1 MRHARKTLAIV
12 AFAAMVGCTVKSPA
26 LTPTTIQATLQLHTT
41 AATYSLARSL
51 AQRYAVNYSAGVTEV
66 QRRSFVTLMAQL
78 EAGTIDY
85 LISSHV
91 PVHDDI
97 WAAPLA
103 VEGLV
108 IVVNLAN
115 RNSDLTIGELRDVF
129 SGRIRDWSAFG
140 DGALEITPLT
150 YRAGND
156 VSLEFHRMVMGTTSI
171 TGNALLMPGFEA
183 TLQQVAEDEGAVGYL
198 PLSKV
203 DDRVKVLAING
214 VNPTQDS
221 MQNRRYPLRSTIYV
235 IGREAPP
242 PATFNFFGWVQSI
255 AGQAVVAE
263 TLTALP

>member
-41 AATYSLARSL
+41 AATYSLVRSL

-91 PVHDDI
+91 PVRDDI

-140 DGALEITPLT
+140 DGALEITPP
-150 YRAGND
+150 D
-156 VSLEFHRMVMGTTSI
+156 
-171 TGNALLMPGFEA
+171 
-183 TLQQVAEDEGAVGYL
+183 
-198 PLSKV
+198 LSGGK
-203 DDRVKVLAING
+203 
-214 VNPTQDS
+214 
-221 MQNRRYPLRSTIYV
+221 
-235 IGREAPP
+235 
-242 PATFNFFGWVQSI
+242 
-255 AGQAVVAE
+255 
-263 TLTALP
+263 